1 MILVPWAT
9 FQLMIRVCCV
19 QPLYQAAFLVTL
31 PAQYARCVT
40 WPTTS
45 AKREVTAA
53 ALWASISTL
62 RPAPVLPALSST
74 LCASVVLPA
83 LASLVWPVR
92 LATIQMEQPV
102 CRAAVPFWDAQTAV
116 PMALF
121 AMFAILRC
129 FMSSTLQPVCAHQAI
144 ASI

>member
-1 MILVPWAT
+1 MIPVLYA
-9 FQLMIRVCCV
+9 QLHCRV
-19 QPLYQAAFLVTL
+19 AFRVMLL
-31 PAQYARCVT
+31 AQYARCVT

-74 LCASVVLPA
+74 LCAAVALPA
-83 LASLVWPVR
+83 LASLVWPAR

-116 PMALF
+116 PMALL
-121 AMFAILRC
+121 AMFAIPHC
-129 FMSSTLQPVCAHQAI
+129 FMPSAVQPVCAHQAI
-144 ASI
+144 TSI

>member
-1 MILVPWAT
+1 MLDTFHKIILVFYA
-9 FQLMIRVCCV
+9 R
-19 QPLYQAAFLVTL
+19 PLFLVAFRVTL
-31 PAQYARCVT
+31 LAQYARYVT

-53 ALWASISTL
+53 VLWASISTL

-121 AMFAILRC
+121 AMFAILHC
-129 FMSSTLQPVCAHQAI
+129 FMSSALQPAYAHQAI
-144 ASI
+144 TSI